1 MMDHEANLD
10 WLKSE
15 IMVSVAG
22 PIAERNT
29 SREMT
34 LERVVAIHEA
44 GHVVAQFLLG
54 KRLRGASIIPWPGHS
69 LGRAASRKPTPEDFK
84 RSHPTDEKMAK
95 DYAYLGDF
103 DLSEIEAATGQLLID
118 HWPLVRRLADV
129 LLERKVMSG
138 RCARSLLHK
147 AQRKQLR
154 RARVVAEKDRR
165 NQLVWDA
172 EMRRA
177 VSQGAGQMIAA

>member
-1 MMDHEANLD
+1 MTDHESNLE
-10 WLKSE
+10 WMKGE
-15 IMVSVAG
+15 IMVSLAG

-54 KRLRGASIIPWPGHS
+54 KRLQGVSIIPWPGHS
-69 LGRAASRKPTPEDFK
+69 LGRAASRKPTPEDFQK
-84 RSHPTDEKMAK
+84 PPTTDEQRTK
-95 DYAYLGDF
+95 DYAYLCDV
-103 DLSEIEAATGQLLID
+103 DLAVIEEATSQLLID
-118 HWPLVRRLADV
+118 HWPLVRCLADV

-138 RCARSLLHK
+138 RSVRSLLYK

-154 RARVVAEKDRR
+154 RARIVAEKDRR
-165 NQLVWDA
+165 NQLLWAA
-172 EMRRA
+172 ERRMI
-177 VSQGAGQMIAA
+177 VRQGVGQMIAA

>member
-1 MMDHEANLD
+1 MTDHEANVE

-34 LERVVAIHEA
+34 MERVTAIHEA

-54 KRLRGASIIPWPGHS
+54 KRLRGVSIIPWPGHS
-69 LGRAASRKPTPEDFK
+69 LGRAASRKPTPEDFQK
-84 RSHPTDEKMAK
+84 PPTTDEQKAK
-95 DYAYLGDF
+95 DYAYLGGF

-118 HWPLVRRLADV
+118 YWPLVRRLADV
-129 LLERKVMSG
+129 LLERKVLSG
-138 RCARSLLHK
+138 RSVRSLLYK

-154 RARVVAEKDRR
+154 RARTVEEKDRR
-165 NQLVWDA
+165 NQLVWTA
-172 EMRRA
+172 ERQRMVGHGDRQLTVA
-177 VSQGAGQMIAA
+177 

>member
-1 MMDHEANLD
+1 MTDHEANVE
-10 WLKSE
+10 WLKGE

-54 KRLRGASIIPWPGHS
+54 KRLRGVSIIPWPGHS
-69 LGRAASRKPTPEDFK
+69 MGRAASRKPTREDF
-84 RSHPTDEKMAK
+84 REPPVTDEKKAK
-95 DYAYLGDF
+95 DYAYLGGF

-138 RCARSLLHK
+138 RSVRSLLYK

-154 RARVVAEKDRR
+154 RARIVAEKDRR
-165 NQLVWDA
+165 NQLVWAA
-172 EMRRA
+172 ERRHA
-177 VSQGAGQMIAA
+177 VSRGSGQLAVA